1 MNQALPKHLHSIAL
15 SPSDEMILRNTMMV
29 HRVSASEA
37 FRMALRVFQQVEDDE
52 DIAPPPGYYPDDP
65 GYNPDDES

>member
-1 MNQALPKHLHSIAL
+1 
-15 SPSDEMILRNTMMV
+15 MILRNTMIV